1 MEKKIN
7 QISRVIQHLNAK
19 GDDTDVAETA
29 STYENEIEGILR
41 DAADRVKRFHA
52 AAQYRADSTA
62 LEARAEEIAR
72 RLETVDLAN
81 ELEAAFVAVQPGLE
95 AKELTLTT
103 AVEPGLSPTISSVAA
118 LVERIVSNLARNVV
132 AHATYGSA
140 VTCAIR
146 ADGTERV
153 AITVSNDCA
162 PLPPETSERAF
173 EAFWRAD
180 MARAGEGEHVGLGLA
195 LVAKATETLGG
206 TSSIDVEAVGEASA
220 RFSVTVTLPRSASS

>member
-1 MEKKIN
+1 ME
-7 QISRVIQHLNAK
+7 
-19 GDDTDVAETA
+19 DTL
-29 STYENEIEGILR
+29 EGL
-41 DAADRVKRFHA
+41 
-52 AAQYRADSTA
+52 
-62 LEARAEEIAR
+62 LMLARAEEIAR